1 MIYRK
6 PLFLPTLEDDKKKG
20 SSVLLMTP
28 NYESSK
34 RLMQH
39 PLLINRLRYQSYY
52 AERNLTKFISSK
64 VLDRV
69 EEASFDEGDILQE
82 KYLKNDSDI
91 YYNKEKF
98 DKGDINLCFITGH
111 SGSGKSTM
119 GRNLS
124 KENVEHYELDDVLA
138 NKLRFTMGELEEYG
152 DLIYSFFNGV
162 GKKYYFT
169 GEEEKTSQSPE
180 LNSIYY
186 NGENYDEDITNDFVN
201 YAIHYAESHKN
212 AKFVIEGIWLYKYTN
227 PSKLLDYAVCIKGTS
242 AIVSAIRGLRRDI
255 ATDKSNGESPGL
267 IERLRMIKAYTKRA
281 LIDEKKIEKWRKL
294 FISKINESIE
304 TLLEATKYP
313 EDIPE
318 DIIQFSKE
326 LNKKYC
332 YGVIFNGKPVAN
344 LDNFDFWDDYKSLSV
359 SEFEKYKIGVCW
371 DFVHY
376 EAKWFKEHGYKYET
390 YYVEAEDKD
399 NDLPTHSF
407 LVFYLPNSSKV
418 YYFESS
424 WGRYKGIE
432 EFNNISTLLQTI
444 TKRHVE
450 ENEADLK
457 SAFYVKYDA
466 SSSSLEHIGCG
477 EYMKKASKGK
487 TMLQE
492 GAANRVSKF
501 DWNVSGDKPPYHP
514 VPIEKEYGIMA
525 ENRYNAIIK
534 LKGYKPL
541 RGRSEVLIVNHM
553 DQVYLTKGKWG
564 PYDYELPGGSW
575 DKGEDHMQ
583 CVIREAME
591 EARIKIKD
599 VEEYLPYVAT
609 YEPDDWQ
616 NEHIPKAMQWYG
628 DYNQLYIA
636 KYDGYYDGP
645 VEKEDK
651 ENKMLRKGRF
661 YDIKEVEKLLDPGH
675 LTAICAYLYQG
686 LGDKFIEDTLNAQ
699 DLVQKGTI
707 NETVMKSTIDKDFQK
722 KGSKKLSSF
731 KKLPL
736 KKSLIDKF
744 KDRSNFLRH
753 VDERDN
759 GFFYIDDS
767 GDTEE
772 FVAIV
777 TVDDKGNDGTG
788 DLKDYNFITAVEVAP
803 KYRGYGLTKQ
813 LLDVAIKELKGEFL
827 TVAYDNEVAIKAYK
841 SYGFKISKNS
851 YEAVKNGT
859 SKSKMYTMFYHI
871 RPGDNFELMSEE
883 YVEER
888 YLENEEDIYYNKE
901 AFDRGDINLCFIT
914 GHSGSGKSTMGRNL
928 SRENDNIEHYDLDI
942 MVCNERY
949 TIEQIKE
956 YGGDLY
962 YSFLTGPGKKWWH
975 TRNKIKDMSID
986 DIKELGAGAL
996 GPLGSWDYNEML
1008 TLDFV
1013 EYAIKYA
1020 KNHKDKKIIL
1030 DGIWVL
1036 YIRPD
1041 ALKDYAV
1048 YIKGTSVL
1056 KSSMRAFNRDRK
1068 NGVIHGDSKKLNWKQ
1083 KAIAPMEYFIYRIKK
1098 EGVIDVYRNYFG
1110 NLVASAQQESFLFE
1124 KMDILQEDS
1133 KYDSQLKRLFYNDR
1147 IRQRKEI
1154 IELNKQV
1161 KIDMPFIKYIY
1172 VEPEKYKEKNL
1183 FVDYSYYNDI
1193 FFKNND
1199 WDKKKGY
1206 ELYTDLME
1214 RIFTDPMIKKLG
1226 YKKRTIFIPVLD
1238 WKREAG
1244 NVWSYRESIN
1254 PISVFYE
1261 LMRTNSDKLKMFG
1274 DTDIVFF
1281 GKDKY
1286 FKINFSQIEEEPRKL
1301 AFKYKMFVGKIL
1313 AGQEFDLDDI
1323 DTSSES
1329 KESPKAIKA
1338 NIIDKIEASKG
1349 VDLTGK
1355 DTVHGK
1361 MVPPE
1366 AITGHSIDKKSSVTT
1381 NVEKELSDKTLVKGK
1396 NTDEL
1401 RKKEKDLQQLAKDID
1416 RISQDAEDTEDAI
1429 DHMEDLKSIIID
1441 LDSMGNDSAKVDP
1454 ARAARM
1460 NKLDQQF
1467 LEKQVKGKTI
1477 RDILSEDPTKKE
1489 LETTSLDIASPN
1501 EEWKTMTYMN
1511 FDKDYDLN
1519 RDILACL
1526 KHFQTVSN
1534 PISIRNI
1541 DVKNNSTSEDRVDLY
1556 TAEMEDSRGKRFSMK
1571 LDIPIMI
1578 DNRFLLRGNDKKI
1591 NTQFCN
1597 MPIIKTDLDA
1607 AQIITNYQKVFIY
1620 RVNTVSG
1627 RSHPFAGRLLKA
1639 INKYK
1644 GKNLKLYY
1652 GDNGKICNKYEL
1664 PVDYID
1670 MASVLNKIETPTYI
1684 IYFNQDEIR
1693 RDYPNIDDSL
1703 GVPFAIS
1710 KKDKQ
1715 VKYFS
1720 IDRYGQMTF
1729 AATLFYEYL
1738 SEDEELKE
1746 LFNKATEPTSGTYSR
1761 CNIMSSKIPMIV
1773 VLGYME
1779 GLTKTLKKANIN
1791 YQLVESLTKEI
1802 REQKNIKSWIRF
1814 KDGYL
1819 VYESTYTACMLLNGF
1834 KECSTDIYSIYDVD
1848 NKNTYLEMLDNFGGR
1863 IKADGLDNFYDC
1875 LVDPIS
1881 KEVLEHYNLP
1891 TDVVSIFLYANM
1903 LLSDNKFTKHTD
1915 VSSRRIRRN
1924 EMVAAYAYEALSE
1937 SYGSYANQM
1946 KHNKSNAEFIIKQSA
1961 VIDKLLASPISSDDS
1976 TINGLEA
1983 VEATNAITYKGK
1995 SGLNSERS
2003 YSLDKRTYD
2012 DSMINVLGAST
2023 GFSGNTG
2030 ITRQTTIDMNVE
2042 GVRGY
2047 IRTTDGDISKMNAS
2061 KTLTATEAVTPFGS
2075 TRDDG
2080 MRTAMTFIQTAKHTL
2095 RTEQSDPLLVT
2106 TGADEALA
2114 YLTTDKF
2121 AFKAKKNGKIKELTE
2136 EYIIIGYDDGTNDYV
2151 NLKETVEKNSDA
2163 GCYVPLKLD
2172 AIEGLRVG
2180 KKIKQNEVLAYDK
2193 LSFSN
2198 SVGETDNIA
2207 YNIGKLA
2214 KVAIINTDEGYED
2227 SGVTIETMSEK
2238 LASRIIVC
2246 EDRVIDKDATIFSMV
2261 NVGDEVDVNDALLVW
2276 QDPYE
2281 EEDANILLKSL
2292 ANDQEQVSE
2301 LGRRTIRSEV
2311 AGKISDIRISRT
2323 VELEELSDSL
2333 RKIVNNYEKK
2343 IKTLK
2348 KKLDSEG
2355 IDSTHLPATYKLEPT
2370 GKLKNAQDAVKI
2382 EIFVEYRDI
2391 IAVGDKVTYYSA
2403 NKAVTKAIIPKE
2415 LAPYTSLRPNEP
2427 VDAFVSEVSIDK
2439 RMVGSTMS
2447 YGSIQKLMI
2456 ELDRTVKDM
2465 AGIPYDDSKV

>member
-1 MIYRK
+1 MIFTDIMKNMMIYRK

-124 KENVEHYELDDVLA
+124 KENVEHYGLDDVLA

-326 LNKKYC
+326 LNKKYR

-541 RGRSEVLIVNHM
+541 RGRSEVLIVNDM

-722 KGSKKLSSF
+722 KGSKKL
-731 KKLPL
+731 
-736 KKSLIDKF
+736 
-744 KDRSNFLRH
+744 
-753 VDERDN
+753 
-759 GFFYIDDS
+759 
-767 GDTEE
+767 
-772 FVAIV
+772 
-777 TVDDKGNDGTG
+777 
-788 DLKDYNFITAVEVAP
+788 
-803 KYRGYGLTKQ
+803 
-813 LLDVAIKELKGEFL
+813 
-827 TVAYDNEVAIKAYK
+827 
-841 SYGFKISKNS
+841 
-851 YEAVKNGT
+851 
-859 SKSKMYTMFYHI
+859 
-871 RPGDNFELMSEE
+871 
-883 YVEER
+883 
-888 YLENEEDIYYNKE
+888 
-901 AFDRGDINLCFIT
+901 
-914 GHSGSGKSTMGRNL
+914 
-928 SRENDNIEHYDLDI
+928 
-942 MVCNERY
+942 
-949 TIEQIKE
+949 
-956 YGGDLY
+956 
-962 YSFLTGPGKKWWH
+962 
-975 TRNKIKDMSID
+975 
-986 DIKELGAGAL
+986 
-996 GPLGSWDYNEML
+996 
-1008 TLDFV
+1008 
-1013 EYAIKYA
+1013 
-1020 KNHKDKKIIL
+1020 
-1030 DGIWVL
+1030 
-1036 YIRPD
+1036 
-1041 ALKDYAV
+1041 
-1048 YIKGTSVL
+1048 
-1056 KSSMRAFNRDRK
+1056 
-1068 NGVIHGDSKKLNWKQ
+1068 NWKQ

-1172 VEPEKYKEKNL
+1172 IEPEKYKEKNL

-1664 PVDYID
+1664 SVDYID

-2172 AIEGLRVG
+2172 AIEGLRIG
-2180 KKIKQNEVLAYDK
+2180 KKIKQNEILAYDK